1 MVLFDIILVS
11 AVMLA
16 ILCYYWKVTMSKV
29 AVSSKNTI
37 DLSHF
42 LLQIKYVCR
51 SAANSGSGF
60 VWLLGLSMKEVYAA
74 ICEQTDMTNSSH
86 SFSMIE
92 LIYM

>member
-1 MVLFDIILVS
+1 
-11 AVMLA
+11 MLA
-16 ILCYYWKVTMSKV
+16 ILCFYWKVTMSKV

-51 SAANSGSGF
+51 STANFGSGF
-60 VWLLGLSMKEVYAA
+60 VRLLGVSMKKVYAA
-74 ICEQTDMTNSSH
+74 ICEQAEMTISSC

-92 LIYM
+92 LIYI